1 MSGRSR
7 ALVAL
12 VWVLACAL
20 LLPRARHLE
29 SVLRVAA
36 RVDGSESAVVDDQL
50 ARRFQSPFAHAV
62 ILVATGIPSP
72 TDSSGRNVLRTLVD
86 SLQATHGVSRALS
99 YLDSREPLFVG
110 NVIPSE
116 ARDLLLRPAQ
126 RKSPVT
132 GTFIIVGL
140 DEHTQAD
147 VLLDSL
153 RRSTRRLETSLRRE
167 YPELTLRWTGETA
180 LNVDLRRKS
189 AEDARRA
196 EWRALPV
203 TLALL
208 LVAFGAL
215 VAALLPIGGAL
226 LAIGMTLGASA
237 LVAQICPLSILLQ
250 NVVTMIGLGLGIDY
264 SLLVLQR
271 FREELRHGNDG
282 PAAARAA
289 RRHAGPTILLSGS
302 AVAIGFG
309 ALAMIPV
316 NELRSVAVGGLLVT
330 AVSMLIATTLLPAIL
345 ATLGNRVDRGRVRLV
360 RYASKRGWE
369 EWAAIVTKHPGRV
382 LLLAGL
388 PVCLLAW
395 QATRLRTEQPR
406 VNWLPPQLESAKAL
420 HDLEAMGRGAV
431 VQTLRLTLEFPRD
444 VSALGDSGWATTARL
459 ARQLVAD
466 SGVARVRSLPG
477 LLAPLLGTLPRDVLV
492 TELPDAVRHSFV
504 STDGRVAML
513 EVIPREGLAPADLAA
528 LVRRVRA
535 MTPDD
540 SRLLV
545 GGLPALNIDY
555 EEAVAGRRQFTRV
568 VSLIVLATLLVLAI
582 GFRSLLVPIKAI
594 VLNLLAV
601 SAAFGAVTLVFQDGF
616 GAALLGLTG
625 PLGSVFPAV
634 PVLVFCVV
642 FGLSMDYEVF
652 LVARVREARLRG
664 RDERAA
670 IAEGLTHTARL
681 ITSAAA
687 IMIIVFGAFML
698 GDFLLMKMLGF
709 ALAFAVLIDATVM
722 RLAVSPA
729 LLALAGRWNWWP
741 GNPRHSERSE
751 ESAFTTREL
760 RGDQTNSL
768 AGIGLRDCRVS
779 KPYTYRARVR
789 RRAPLRLPDARRD
802 RTLVR
807 RQARRHPHQSGL
819 DSCRPSRHSV
829 CDCLP
834 ADVRHVHRPRA
845 RSDLARASG

>member
-1 MSGRSR
+1 MSSRRSR

-50 ARRFQSPFAHAV
+50 ARRFESPFAHAV
-62 ILVATGIPSP
+62 LLVATGIPSP
-72 TDSSGRNVLRTLVD
+72 ADSPGRKVLRALVD
-86 SLQATHGVSRALS
+86 SLQHIRGVSRALS
-99 YLDSREPLFVG
+99 YLDGREPLFVG
-110 NVIPSE
+110 NVIPNDPTVILSE
-116 ARDLLLRPAQ
+116 APALEERSDEGKDLLSRPAN
-126 RKSPVT
+126 RESRAPF
-132 GTFIIVGL
+132 GTFIVVGL
-140 DEHTQAD
+140 EEHTQPD

-153 RRSTRRLETSLRRE
+153 RQSTRRLEASLRRE
-167 YPELTLRWTGETA
+167 YPGVALRWTGETA

-208 LVAFGAL
+208 FVAFGAL
-215 VAALLPIGGAL
+215 VAALLPIGSAL

-237 LVAQICPLSILLQ
+237 LVAQTWPLSILLQ

-289 RRHAGPTILLSGS
+289 RRHAGPTILLSGT
-302 AVAIGFG
+302 AVVIGFG
-309 ALAMIPV
+309 ALAVIPV

-330 AVSMLIATTLLPAIL
+330 AVSMLIATTLLPTIL
-345 ATLGNRVDRGRVRLV
+345 ATFGHHVDRGRVRLV
-360 RYASKRGWE
+360 RYIPKRGWE
-369 EWAAIVTKHPGRV
+369 EWAAIVTKYPGRV

-406 VNWLPPQLESAKAL
+406 VNWLPGQLESAKAL

-431 VQTLRLTLEFPRD
+431 VQTLRLTLEFPHD

-459 ARQLVAD
+459 ARELVAD

-477 LLAPLLGTLPRDVLV
+477 LLAPLIGTLPRDVAIE
-492 TELPDAVRHSFV
+492 ELPPAVRRSFV

-513 EVIPREGLAPADLAA
+513 EVVPREGLAPAELAA

-535 MTPDD
+535 MTPED

-568 VSLIVLATLLVLAI
+568 VTLIVMATLLVLAV
-582 GFRSLLVPIKAI
+582 GFRSLLVPLKAI

-670 IAEGLTHTARL
+670 IGEGLTHTARL

-741 GNPRHSERSE
+741 GDSRHSERSACPEERERRRE
-751 ESAFTTREL
+751 ESFATEDASRS
-760 RGDQTNSL
+760 RSDSL
-768 AGIGLRDCRVS
+768 AGVG
-779 KPYTYRARVR
+779 
-789 RRAPLRLPDARRD
+789 
-802 RTLVR
+802 
-807 RQARRHPHQSGL
+807 
-819 DSCRPSRHSV
+819 
-829 CDCLP
+829 
-834 ADVRHVHRPRA
+834 
-845 RSDLARASG
+845 

>member
-1 MSGRSR
+1 MNAKQIRR
-7 ALVAL
+7 AVVPLAWAVAC
-12 VWVLACAL
+12 VL

-36 RVDGSESAVVDDQL
+36 RVDESESALVDNQL
-50 ARRFQSPFAHAV
+50 ARRFASPFAHSV
-62 ILVATGIPSP
+62 VLVVTGIPSP
-72 TDSSGRNVLRTLVD
+72 LESAGRDVLRMLVD
-86 SLQATHGVSRALS
+86 SLQATPRVSRALS
-99 YLDSREPLFVG
+99 YLDGREPLFVG
-110 NVIPSE
+110 NGGYFV
-116 ARDLLLRPAQ
+116 
-126 RKSPVT
+126 V
-132 GTFIIVGL
+132 VGL
-140 DEHTQAD
+140 DTHDKPD
-147 VLLDSL
+147 VVLDDLRQSTARLAASL
-153 RRSTRRLETSLRRE
+153 RLSYPDVALRF
-167 YPELTLRWTGETA
+167 TGETA

-203 TLALL
+203 TLGLL

-215 VAALLPIGGAL
+215 AAALLPIGGAL
-226 LAIGMTLGASA
+226 LAIGITLGAAA
-237 LVAQICPLSILLQ
+237 LIGQIWSLSILLQ

-271 FREELRHGNDG
+271 FRDELRTGDDPHR
-282 PAAARAA
+282 AARAA
-289 RRHAGPTILLSGS
+289 LRHAGPTILISGT

-309 ALAMIPV
+309 ALALIPV
-316 NELRSVAVGGLLVT
+316 NELRSVAIGGLLVT
-330 AVSMLIATTLLPAIL
+330 AVSMLVATTLLPRIL
-345 ATLGNRVDRGRVRLV
+345 AALGARVDAGRVRLV
-360 RYASKRGWE
+360 RRKGHPAERSDLSCHPEERSDLSCHPEERSDEGSAFDRGSQKQIPRYARDDKSSAIGWRW
-369 EWAAIVTKHPGRV
+369 WARVVTHYPGRV
-382 LLLAGL
+382 LLAAGL
-388 PVCLLAW
+388 PVCLLAS
-395 QATRLRTEQPR
+395 QALRLRTEQPR
-406 VNWLPPQLESAKAL
+406 VNWLPAGLESAVAL
-420 HDLEAMGRGAV
+420 HDLERMGRGAI

-444 VSALGDSGWATTARL
+444 VSAVSDDGWTVTALL
-459 ARQLVAD
+459 ARELVAD

-492 TELPDAVRHSFV
+492 AELPAAVRHSFV
-504 STDGRVAML
+504 SEDGRVAML
-513 EVIPREGLAPADLAA
+513 EVIPREGMAPAELAA
-528 LVRRVRA
+528 LVRRVRL
-535 MTPDD
+535 MTPEN

-568 VSLIVLATLLVLAI
+568 VTLIVVATLLVLAI
-582 GFRSLLVPIKAI
+582 GFRSLLVPVKAI

-601 SAAFGAVTLVFQDGF
+601 AAAFGAVTLVFQDGV
-616 GAALLGLTG
+616 GASLLGLDG

-652 LVARVREARLRG
+652 LVARVREARLTG
-664 RDERAA
+664 RSERDA

-741 GNPRHSERSE
+741 GERGELNP
-751 ESAFTTREL
+751 SA
-760 RGDQTNSL
+760 
-768 AGIGLRDCRVS
+768 
-779 KPYTYRARVR
+779 
-789 RRAPLRLPDARRD
+789 APSASQAAHALP
-802 RTLVR
+802 T
-807 RQARRHPHQSGL
+807 
-819 DSCRPSRHSV
+819 
-829 CDCLP
+829 
-834 ADVRHVHRPRA
+834 
-845 RSDLARASG
+845 